1 MKSPCVQICK
11 LIDSMCIGC
20 YRTSDEITNWTKYTE
35 EQRDGLLSEK
45 FNHVVVKFYPTI
57 RIKNFTFIH

>member
-35 EQRDGLLSEK
+35 EQRES
-45 FNHVVVKFYPTI
+45 VI
-57 RIKNFTFIH
+57 REIQSSRCQV